1 MFQLESIHS
10 MGQTRT
16 SFQTTGDMMKKLALL
31 ITLVATPAL
40 ACPDMDNAKD
50 NAPKTA
56 EKDKTEK
63 KETPKQDTTAKAK
76 EQPKK
81 EAPKTETKTAK
92 PEQKAPAKPTDK
104 VSSK

>member
-1 MFQLESIHS
+1 
-10 MGQTRT
+10 
-16 SFQTTGDMMKKLALL
+16 MKKLALL

-76 EQPKK
+76 QPKDPKK
-81 EAPKTETKTAK
+81 EAPPAKTDDKAKTAK
-92 PEQKAPAKPTDK
+92 PEQKTPTKPTDK
-104 VSSK
+104 VSTK

>member
-1 MFQLESIHS
+1 
-10 MGQTRT
+10 
-16 SFQTTGDMMKKLALL
+16 MKKLALL
-31 ITLVATPAL
+31 ICLIATPAL

-56 EKDKTEK
+56 EKDKTEN
-63 KETPKQDTTAKAK
+63 KEAPKQDTTAKAK

-81 EAPKTETKTAK
+81 EAPPAKTDDKAKTAK
-92 PEQKAPAKPTDK
+92 PEQKTPTKPTDK